1 MSEPRATRGDA
12 RGPFNSAEGA
22 VTDAAVIEAENR
34 STLEAWARAMH
45 ATVVPVAENWWSI
58 TYQAEAGLPDG
69 TRVRCRYRY
78 VIPHQAALR
87 RWKRTYVV
95 GLVHTSGRARCHH
108 VRQVIPVGDTEPEER
123 HRAELIASALVATE
137 RQDTCGASVG
147 NLEVYVVE
155 RATLWKPGVA
165 RY

>member
-1 MSEPRATRGDA
+1 MS
-12 RGPFNSAEGA
+12 
-22 VTDAAVIEAENR
+22 DAAVIEVEDR
-34 STLEAWARAMH
+34 STLEAWARTMR

-58 TYQAEAGLPDG
+58 TYQAEADLPSG
-69 TRVRCRYRY
+69 GRVRCRYLY
-78 VIPHQAALR
+78 EIPRQAALR
-87 RWKRTYVV
+87 RWRRTYVV
-95 GLVHTSGRARCHH
+95 GLVHADGRSRCHH
-108 VRQVIPVGDTEPEER
+108 VRQVIPVGDSEPEER

-137 RQDTCGASVG
+137 RHDACGASVG

>member
-1 MSEPRATRGDA
+1 MS
-12 RGPFNSAEGA
+12 
-22 VTDAAVIEAENR
+22 DAATIEAKDR

-69 TRVRCRYRY
+69 SRVRCRYRY
-78 VIPHQAALR
+78 VIPRQAALR
-87 RWKRTYVV
+87 RWRRTYVV
-95 GLVHTSGRARCHH
+95 GLVHSSGQAQCHH
-108 VRQVIPVGDTEPEER
+108 VRQVIPVGDTDAEER
-123 HRAELIASALVATE
+123 RRAELIASALVATE
-137 RQDTCGASVG
+137 RHAECGASIG

-155 RATLWKPGVA
+155 RATLWKPRVA

>member
-1 MSEPRATRGDA
+1 MSD
-12 RGPFNSAEGA
+12 SAA
-22 VTDAAVIEAENR
+22 IEAKDR

-69 TRVRCRYRY
+69 SRVRCRYRY
-78 VIPHQAALR
+78 VIPRQAALR

-95 GLVHTSGRARCHH
+95 GLVHAEGRARCHH
-108 VRQVIPVGDTEPEER
+108 VRQVIPVGDTEAEAR

-137 RQDTCGASVG
+137 RKGTCGASVT

-155 RATLWKPGVA
+155 QATLWKPRVA